1 MYSPGETMREF
12 ANEILQI
19 YSVTIS
25 FCYHGTVL
33 SDSILCFL
41 ALSFLFYITRTAP
54 TIAMILSIVTYL
66 ICLKYITLTLSF
78 LPARYDILKF
88 TKKSV
93 KFFYCKSARNHVRYK
108 SYKIRSMFVSHLKS
122 HNLFGLRIVKDINFW
137 KHSVTI
143 QSYHGPNF
151 LFMKCSSL
159 AFHRLTTK
167 DPTPS
172 DSFLNSS

>member
-1 MYSPGETMREF
+1 MYSPGDTVREF

-33 SDSILCFL
+33 SDSILYFV
-41 ALSFLFYITRTAP
+41 ALSFLFYITRTAA
-54 TIAMILSIVTYL
+54 TIAVILSIVTYL
-66 ICLKYITLTLSF
+66 IYLKYITLSLSF
-78 LPARYDILKF
+78 VPARYDILKF

-93 KFFYCKSARNHVRYK
+93 KFFRCKSARNHIKYK

-122 HNLFGLRIVKDINFW
+122 NTLFDLRIVKTRNFW
-137 KHSVTI
+137 EHNVTI
-143 QSYHGPNF
+143 QFYHGRNF

-159 AFHRLTTK
+159 AFHRLITK